1 MAAKLHAWDRRAA
14 ESAKA
19 FEAFA
24 VYREQGAGRSLV
36 RVSQEHGKSIA
47 TVTAWS
53 GRHEWVS
60 RAAAYDTEVARRASA
75 RTIESDADALARQI
89 EDARAMQAEAR
100 QRFVEAA
107 TDASD
112 MSRAEAAR
120 VWAMAAKEEREARR
134 LPAKVDVKHG
144 GSMGVWFGF
153 DPEVDEREHRN
164 DQPDEPAE

>member
-1 MAAKLHAWDRRAA
+1 MAAKLQAWDRRAA
-14 ESAKA
+14 ESAQA
-19 FEAFA
+19 FEAFVMYRDLGPSRGMAA
-24 VYREQGAGRSLV
+24 VGSEL
-36 RVSQEHGKSIA
+36 GKSIPLLER
-47 TVTAWS
+47 WS
-53 GRHEWVS
+53 SRHEWVS

-144 GSMGVWFGF
+144 GSMGVWYGF
-153 DPEVDEREHRN
+153 DPEVDEHEHRN
-164 DQPDEPAE
+164 DIGASDE